1 METIILKIILCS
13 GIVLGLYNLFLAK
26 EKTFTFN
33 RFYLLLG
40 LIFSYSIPFV
50 TIETKEIVKEKPTL
64 IMEQEI
70 PMQVLQNP
78 IPTQTETFD
87 YMQLLMIIY
96 FVISGIMIVKMIYS
110 VIKIKTLKGRKI
122 IYANRNVVLL
132 KKDIAPFS
140 FLSTIYLSEKYL
152 KAGKINDS
160 IFLHEEIHVIQ
171 KHSLDVLFIETVK
184 AFSWF
189 NPFIYFYKNILITN
203 HEFIADEKV
212 ISQRENIKDYQQL
225 ILNEVLK
232 QQNLQLTHQFNFNNT
247 KKRFIMMTKRNSKFA
262 EAKKYLAIPLFILL
276 AGIFAEKVS
285 AKNASAQNTDR
296 IENSFSEDPYI
307 EFNKIIK
314 KYGNLLEQKKYGEF
328 HKAVSNTDR
337 ARLQELY
344 FKLTKEQRDDT
355 PLLFGHSP
363 TKFEKLNVTQSQLND
378 FMNSKKYGLWIDG
391 KKIKNQDL
399 KNYKPEDFSHL
410 FVSKR
415 YENAISTK
423 NPQPYQVDM
432 MTNAYFKNYLD
443 EKEDIFMGFKESM
456 TSKRRDTI
464 TPRKNVN
471 AKLTEVSS
479 QKSDSEIKSVRDIGV
494 APEIDLKQ
502 EVTTLPEYPGGV
514 NAMRNK
520 VSQNFNGAVFK
531 GDENTVK
538 TNIVFIINEKGEVSD
553 VRADGNNE
561 IFNKEAV
568 RTVKLANDKIT
579 WKPATKDGN
588 NVAYRFQ
595 LPLTMKFESAKKTQ

>member
-1 METIILKIILCS
+1 MGTIILKIIVCS
-13 GIVLGLYNLFLAK
+13 GIILGLYHLFLAK
-26 EKTFTFN
+26 EKTFTSN

-40 LIFSYSIPFV
+40 LIFSYTIPFV
-50 TIETKEIVKEKPTL
+50 TIKINEIVKEKPTL
-64 IMEQEI
+64 ITKQEI
-70 PMQVLQNP
+70 PMQVLPNP
-78 IPTQTETFD
+78 IPTQAETFD
-87 YMQLLMIIY
+87 YMQLLLIIY
-96 FVISGIMIVKMIYS
+96 FFISVVMIVKMLYS
-110 VIKIKTLKGRKI
+110 VIKIKTLVGRKI
-122 IYANRNVVLL
+122 IYENRNVLIL
-132 KKDIAPFS
+132 EKDIAPFS
-140 FLSTIYLSEKYL
+140 FLSTIYLSEKYF
-152 KAGKINDS
+152 KDGKIDDS
-160 IFLHEEIHVIQ
+160 IFLHEEIHVKQ
-171 KHSLDVLFIETVK
+171 KHSLDVLLIEIVK

-189 NPFIYFYKNILITN
+189 NPFIYFYKNVMITN

-247 KKRFIMMTKRNSKFA
+247 KKRFIMMTKKNSKFA
-262 EAKKYLAIPLFILL
+262 KAKKYLAIPLFIVL

-285 AKNASAQNTDR
+285 AKNASAQNPDR

-307 EFNKIIK
+307 EFNKILK
-314 KYGNLLEQKKYGEF
+314 KYGNLLEQKKYGDF
-328 HKAVSNTDR
+328 HNAVSSTDR

-363 TKFEKLNVTQSQLND
+363 KKFDKLNVTQSQIND

-391 KKIKNQDL
+391 KKTKNQDL

-415 YENAISTK
+415 YEKVISTK

-443 EKEDIFMGFKESM
+443 EKEDIFMGFKEKM
-456 TSKRRDTI
+456 TSKGRDTI

-479 QKSDSEIKSVRDIGV
+479 QNSDSEVKSAKTIAG

-502 EVTTLPEYPGGV
+502 EVTALPEYPGGV

-520 VSQNFNGAVFK
+520 VSQNFNGAIFK

-553 VRADGNNE
+553 VRANGNNE
-561 IFNKEAV
+561 IFNKEAI
-568 RTVKLANDKIT
+568 RTVKLANENIS

-595 LPLTMKFESAKKTQ
+595 LPLTMKFESAKKTH